1 MTRPHRKK
9 CIDRRTPTFLRVAS
23 VARRIALLGIG
34 VLMAL
39 PVLPPEAR
47 AAPECGAVVGGQG
60 SIGDSANATTIVS
73 LGDEALVSYV
83 LQTYGVDVGPEADT
97 TLEELTVL
105 HDKLE
110 ATPDRDP
117 QQRQLLRLLKSL
129 VGELPEVVAYF
140 EAERSRLQVVVAG
153 AELDSLDFPDI
164 EDGIVPELEGDQF
177 DGFEDGLGDPEETAL
192 NLPARPE
199 LPELPAL
206 LES

>member
-1 MTRPHRKK
+1 M
-9 CIDRRTPTFLRVAS
+9 AS
-23 VARRIALLGIG
+23 KLAL
-34 VLMAL
+34 
-39 PVLPPEAR
+39 E
-47 AAPECGAVVGGQG
+47 
-60 SIGDSANATTIVS
+60 
-73 LGDEALVSYV
+73 
-83 LQTYGVDVGPEADT
+83 TYGVDVGPEAHT

-153 AELDSLDFPDI
+153 AELDSFDFPDI

-192 NLPARPE
+192 NLPA
-199 LPELPAL
+199 LPELPDLPGL